1 MNGRVLASVVRKA
14 MVFRMSEAAV
24 IHTIDDDESMRAGAR
39 QTSALDPDSTG
50 GAINLTVSSRRAE
63 WASPVFC
70 HRSRSDRRDICGNRQ
85 APARAADHSAQ
96 LMESDTCP

>member
-1 MNGRVLASVVRKA
+1 
-14 MVFRMSEAAV
+14 MVSRMSEAAV

-85 APARAADHSAQ
+85 APAIAADQYTALKQ
-96 LMESDTCP
+96 PA

>member
-14 MVFRMSEAAV
+14 MVSRMSEAAV

-50 GAINLTVSSRRAE
+50 GAINLTVSSRRAA
-63 WASPVFC
+63 WASPGILPSFP
-70 HRSRSDRRDICGNRQ
+70 Q
-85 APARAADHSAQ
+85 
-96 LMESDTCP
+96 